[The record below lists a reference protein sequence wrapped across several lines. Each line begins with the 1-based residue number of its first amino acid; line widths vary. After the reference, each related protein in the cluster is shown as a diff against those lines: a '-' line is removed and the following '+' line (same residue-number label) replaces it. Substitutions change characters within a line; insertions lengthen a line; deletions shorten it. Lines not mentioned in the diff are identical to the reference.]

1 MPLRFSDA
9 ATSTLSASITTTA
22 TTLVVESVASFPQ
35 NMIAS
40 DYFICV
46 IANTENTVR
55 ETIKVT
61 AIDYTT
67 KTFTVQRGYDSTIPI
82 AWPIGSKIEIR
93 GGSAFFK
100 EISSS
105 ITSSLGT
112 MSNQSANAVSI
123 TGGAIAGTTIT
134 GSTINGNVVGSNA
147 TGNKTISTS
156 APSGGSNGDIWY
168 RV

>member
-9 ATSTLSASITTTA
+9 ATSSLSTSITTTS
-22 TTLVVESVASFPQ
+22 TSLVVESAASFPQ
-35 NMIAS
+35 SMIVG
-40 DYFICV
+40 DFFIAV
-46 IANTENTVR
+46 IANIENTVR

-61 AIDYTT
+61 AINYTT
-67 KTFTVQRGYDSTIPI
+67 KTFTIQRGYDSTTPI
-82 AWPIGSKIEIR
+82 DWPLGSKIEIR

-100 EISSS
+100 EISNS

-112 MSNQSANAVSI
+112 MSTQNTNAISI

-134 GSTINGNVVGSNA
+134 GSTINGNVVGSNS
-147 TGNKTISTS
+147 TGTKTISTS
-156 APSGGSNGDIWY
+156 TPSGGSNGDVWY